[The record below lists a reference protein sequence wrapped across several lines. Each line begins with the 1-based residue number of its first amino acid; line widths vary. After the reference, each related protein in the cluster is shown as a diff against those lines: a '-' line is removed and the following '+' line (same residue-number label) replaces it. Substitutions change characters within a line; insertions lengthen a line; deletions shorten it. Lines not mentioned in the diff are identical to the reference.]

1 LRPERPGGIRGL
13 ALRACAL
20 TLAALA
26 AGCGG
31 SDEPEQPLQVGEAG
45 GLEVY
50 EVSSQDFSIG
60 VPPEWRVIS
69 VDEALPEEERKELA
83 RENPDFAPMLEALA
97 DESQPI
103 KLFAFDPDVRDGFAT
118 NVNVIAVELP
128 DGVGLDEFVSANKG
142 DIERFSGLSA
152 DVETA
157 SVELPGGPA
166 ERLDYRLQ
174 VTSAG
179 TAQEVAT
186 RQYLTL
192 GDGAG
197 YVVTFSTLPQH
208 SARYDPVF
216 ERIVRSL
223 SLD

>member
-1 LRPERPGGIRGL
+1 MRRNRARGIRGL
-13 ALRACAL
+13 ALHACAL

-31 SDEPEQPLQVGEAG
+31 SDDPEQPRQVGEAG

-50 EVSSQDFSIG
+50 EVSSQGFSIG
-60 VPPEWRVIS
+60 VPPDWRVVS
-69 VDEALPEEERKELA
+69 VDEALPEEDRQELA

-128 DGVGLDEFVSANKG
+128 GGVGLEEFVSANKG
-142 DIERFSGLSA
+142 DIERFSGLSGEV
-152 DVETA
+152 DSA
-157 SVELPGGPA
+157 SVELPSGAA
-166 ERLDYRLQ
+166 ERLDYRLR
-174 VTSAG
+174 VTSGEAE
-179 TAQEVAT
+179 QEVAT
-186 RQYLTL
+186 RQYLL
-192 GDGAG
+192 VADEKG

-208 SARYDPVF
+208 STRYEPEFDQ
-216 ERIVRSL
+216 IARSL
-223 SLD
+223 EVD